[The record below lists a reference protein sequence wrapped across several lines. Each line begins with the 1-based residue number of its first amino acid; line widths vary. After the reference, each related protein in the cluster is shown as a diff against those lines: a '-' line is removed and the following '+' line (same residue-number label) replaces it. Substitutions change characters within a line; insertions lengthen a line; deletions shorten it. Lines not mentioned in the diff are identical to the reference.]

1 MTLKIKDPLSSN
13 WIQYQIQLIL
23 DDIPRK
29 EWDAILSRS
38 EELISQ
44 YEKDMLLDDDIFTG
58 ISIGVFYLVVY
69 NKRDL
74 VYAENIM
81 GVIVN
86 EFINV

>member
-44 YEKDMLLDDDIFTG
+44 YEKDMLLDDDIFIG